1 MGIRRPA
8 LQRSG
13 GGEYFGE
20 EGEAMEGFGGRWLC
34 PTASLSLAWGGVWVY
49 FWAAAPLPPPPN
61 LAPGG
66 SLAGSGAEQAGGIFI
81 LEQHCRGGLVQEL
94 SVTAAAGE
102 DLCWL
107 PKLTPGPGSTAP
119 GWPQQPPGHGSPH
132 AGPGSL
138 PGVFSVPLFEPCK
151 GGDKSP
157 TPCAGGEAAI
167 VSWGW
172 GN

>member
-8 LQRSG
+8 LQRG
-13 GGEYFGE
+13 GG
-20 EGEAMEGFGGRWLC
+20 GGNTLGRGGSDGRFWG
-34 PTASLSLAWGGVWVY
+34 PLALPYSISQPGLGGCVGV
-49 FWAAAPLPPPPN
+49 FLGCRPPPPPPN

-119 GWPQQPPGHGSPH
+119 GWPQQPPGLGSPH
-132 AGPGSL
+132 AGPSSL
-138 PGVFSVPLFEPCK
+138 PGVFPVPLFEPCK